1 MKATGSDGL
10 HAAASGKAGA
20 APVEVSSDA
29 AQRSSLSVLRA
40 LWPFMRPYR
49 ARVALAAAA
58 LLVAAAATLV
68 VPLAFRQLIDVSFAP
83 AGSTPAGLPGAGGGV
98 AGSAASGTDAAAAAA
113 AQLGTASSVDVN
125 VWFLA
130 LFGVAVVLALGT
142 AVRVYSVS
150 WLGERVTADLR
161 RAVYRQVLRQDP
173 RFFETLKTGEVLS
186 RLTTD
191 TTLIQTLVGTS
202 ISMGLRN
209 ALLFAGALAMMIVTS
224 PQLSSIIVG
233 LLALVV
239 LPILLFG
246 RRVRRLSRDSQD
258 ALAGSSALAGET
270 LGAIQIVQSYAREPM
285 ETQRFGAATDA
296 AFASAVRRVRA
307 RSLLTALAIV
317 LVFGAIVFVLW
328 LGAHAVLQ
336 GRLTTGLL
344 TQFILYA
351 ALVAGSTGAIAEVLG
366 DVQRAAGATERLLE
380 LLEAQPQIRA
390 PAQPER
396 LVPSSAGATVAFDAV
411 SFCYPSR
418 PDERALDEVSL
429 SVAAGETVALV
440 GPSGAGKTTLFQLL
454 LRFYDPQAGSI
465 RLGGID
471 LRRLDP
477 AELRAAIG
485 FVSQDSVVFSAD
497 AMENIRYGRLDASD
511 DEVLAAARAARA
523 HEFIERLPDG
533 YRTFLGERGVRLSGG
548 QRQRIAIAR
557 ALLKNPPLLLL
568 DEATSAL
575 DAESE
580 RAVQAALD
588 GAMRGRTTLVIAH
601 RLATVVGADRIV
613 VLDHGRIVE
622 VGSHAEL
629 VARNGLYARLATI
642 QFEAGATT

>member
-1 MKATGSDGL
+1 MTTIARHGSGRFAYASSMSDDARL
-10 HAAASGKAGA
+10 SSVAAAPPA
-20 APVEVSSDA
+20 AARAAAA

-40 LWPFMRPYR
+40 LWPFMAPYR
-49 ARVALAAAA
+49 ARVAVAAIA

-68 VPLAFRQLIDVSFAP
+68 VPLAFRQLIDVGFAAP
-83 AGSTPAGLPGAGGGV
+83 ATAPG
-98 AGSAASGTDAAAAAA
+98 AAAADP
-113 AQLGTASSVDVN
+113 VHVN
-125 VWFLA
+125 LWFLA
-130 LFGVAVVLALGT
+130 LFAVAVVLALGT
-142 AVRVYSVS
+142 ALRFYSVS

-161 RAVYRQVLRQDP
+161 RAVYRQVLRQDA

-186 RLTTD
+186 RLSTD

-202 ISMGLRN
+202 ISLGLRN
-209 ALLFAGALAMMIVTS
+209 SLLFAGALVMLIVTS
-224 PQLSSIIVG
+224 PQLASIIVG
-233 LLALVV
+233 LLLVVV
-239 LPILLFG
+239 LPILVFG
-246 RRVRRLSRDSQD
+246 RRVRRLSRASQD
-258 ALAGSSALAGET
+258 AIADTSALAGET
-270 LGAIQIVQSYAREPM
+270 LNAIQIVQAYAREPL
-285 ETQRFGAATDA
+285 EAQRFGASTET
-296 AFASAVRRVRA
+296 AFGSAVRRVRA

-328 LGAHAVLQ
+328 LGAHAVLE

-351 ALVAGSTGAIAEVLG
+351 ALVAGATGAIAEVLG

-380 LLEAQPQIRA
+380 LLEAEPAIRA

-396 LVPSSAGATVAFDAV
+396 LAPSGQGARVAFESV
-411 SFCYPSR
+411 TFSYPSR
-418 PDERALDEVSL
+418 PGERALDQVTL
-429 SVAAGETVALV
+429 DVAPGETVALV

-454 LRFYDPQAGSI
+454 LRFLDPQSGAI
-465 RLGGID
+465 RLDGVE

-477 AELRAAIG
+477 ADLRGAIG
-485 FVSQDSVVFSAD
+485 LVSQDSVVFSAD

-511 DEVLAAARAARA
+511 DEVIEAARAARA

-533 YRTFLGERGVRLSGG
+533 YRSFLGERGVRLSGG

-580 RAVQAALD
+580 RAVQAALER
-588 GAMRGRTTLVIAH
+588 AMRGRTTLVIAH
-601 RLATVVGADRIV
+601 RLATVIGANRIV
-613 VLDHGRIVE
+613 VLERGRIVDA
-622 VGSHAEL
+622 GTHAEL
-629 VARNGLYARLATI
+629 VERGGLYARLAAI
-642 QFEAGATT
+642 QFDSGSEA

>member
-1 MKATGSDGL
+1 MTTIARHGSGRFAYASSMSDDARPSSV
-10 HAAASGKAGA
+10 AAAPPA
-20 APVEVSSDA
+20 AARAAAA

-40 LWPFMRPYR
+40 LWPFMAPYR
-49 ARVALAAAA
+49 ARVAVAAIA

-68 VPLAFRQLIDVSFAP
+68 VPLAFRQLIDVGFAAP
-83 AGSTPAGLPGAGGGV
+83 ATAPG
-98 AGSAASGTDAAAAAA
+98 AAAADP
-113 AQLGTASSVDVN
+113 VHVN
-125 VWFLA
+125 LWFLA
-130 LFGVAVVLALGT
+130 LFAVAVVLALGT
-142 AVRVYSVS
+142 ALRFYSVS

-161 RAVYRQVLRQDP
+161 RAVYRQVLRQDA

-186 RLTTD
+186 RLSTD

-202 ISMGLRN
+202 ISLGLRN
-209 ALLFAGALAMMIVTS
+209 SLLFAGALVMLIVTS
-224 PQLSSIIVG
+224 PQLASIIVG
-233 LLALVV
+233 LLLVVV
-239 LPILLFG
+239 LPILVFG
-246 RRVRRLSRDSQD
+246 RRVRRLSRASQD
-258 ALAGSSALAGET
+258 AIADTSALAGET
-270 LGAIQIVQSYAREPM
+270 LNAIQIVQAYAREPL
-285 ETQRFGAATDA
+285 EAQRFGASTET
-296 AFASAVRRVRA
+296 AFGSAVRRVRA

-328 LGAHAVLQ
+328 LGAHAVLE

-351 ALVAGSTGAIAEVLG
+351 ALVAGATGAIAEVLG

-380 LLEAQPQIRA
+380 LLEAEPAIRA

-396 LVPSSAGATVAFDAV
+396 LAPSGQGARVAFESV
-411 SFCYPSR
+411 TFSYPSR
-418 PDERALDEVSL
+418 PGERALDQVTL
-429 SVAAGETVALV
+429 DVAPGETVALV

-454 LRFYDPQAGSI
+454 LRFQDPQSGAI
-465 RLGGID
+465 RLDGVE

-477 AELRAAIG
+477 ADLRGAIG
-485 FVSQDSVVFSAD
+485 LVSQDSVVFSAD

-511 DEVLAAARAARA
+511 DEVIEAARAARA

-533 YRTFLGERGVRLSGG
+533 YRSFLGERGVRLSGG

-580 RAVQAALD
+580 RAVQAALER
-588 GAMRGRTTLVIAH
+588 AMRGRTTLVIAH
-601 RLATVVGADRIV
+601 RLATVIGANRIV
-613 VLDHGRIVE
+613 VLERGRIVD
-622 VGSHAEL
+622 VGTHAEL
-629 VARNGLYARLATI
+629 VERGGLYARLAAI
-642 QFEAGATT
+642 QFDSGSEA